1 MIAEA
6 QNLRTYL
13 NFRTISA
20 KIAEYVSTSQIDTSF
35 VCLQESFKL
44 RAMANLPPNQDPV
57 AQAAANDAAAAGVGG
72 GFGEGIPPEWN
83 PLHLQELAEFPPR
96 EVLHL
101 NSGRCP

>member
-1 MIAEA
+1 
-6 QNLRTYL
+6 
-13 NFRTISA
+13 
-20 KIAEYVSTSQIDTSF
+20 
-35 VCLQESFKL
+35 
-44 RAMANLPPNQDPV
+44 MANLPPNQDPV

-83 PLHLQELAEFPPR
+83 PPPPGAGGVPPR